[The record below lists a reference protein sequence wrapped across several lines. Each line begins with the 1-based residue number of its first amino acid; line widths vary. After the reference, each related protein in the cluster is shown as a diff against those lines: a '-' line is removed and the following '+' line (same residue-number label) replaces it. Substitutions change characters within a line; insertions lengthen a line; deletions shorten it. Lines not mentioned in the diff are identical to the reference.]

1 MLKVTIMSVRAT
13 SSWKVGA
20 GNLASLVEVV
30 VTKED
35 WEGEAED
42 AEKCVRLEGDQER
55 GEVVLEAVPGKVSL
69 QKKNYWCQ
77 LAMS

>member
-1 MLKVTIMSVRAT
+1 MSVRAT

-20 GNLASLVEVV
+20 GNLASLVQVV
-30 VTKED
+30 ASAEG

-42 AEKCVRLEGDQER
+42 AEKCVRLQGDQER

>member
-1 MLKVTIMSVRAT
+1 MSVRTT

-20 GNLASLVEVV
+20 GNLASLVQVV
-30 VTKED
+30 ATEED

-55 GEVVLEAVPGKVSL
+55 GDVVLEAVPGKVSTP
-69 QKKNYWCQ
+69 C
-77 LAMS
+77 

>member
-1 MLKVTIMSVRAT
+1 MSVRAT

-30 VTKED
+30 ATEED

-42 AEKCVRLEGDQER
+42 AEKPPPRGPDGVDDSPRTCRRGGKARGAPEG
-55 GEVVLEAVPGKVSL
+55 PGAIG
-69 QKKNYWCQ
+69 QG
-77 LAMS
+77 